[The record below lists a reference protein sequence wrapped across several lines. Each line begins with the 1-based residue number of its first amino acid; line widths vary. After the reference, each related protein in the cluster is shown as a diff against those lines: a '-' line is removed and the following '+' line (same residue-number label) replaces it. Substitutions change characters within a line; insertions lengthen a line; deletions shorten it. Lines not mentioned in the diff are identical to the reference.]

1 MKSPYH
7 CVWPSFCESR
17 PDIQWACLT
26 THEVTY
32 PHVRLYTLSGED
44 SITMF
49 VSFLEQLS
57 SVPATMAIVLIN
69 TEESYDLDA
78 KFSTGYRDVPVPVVI
93 VKKKTGDALM
103 KLVERYSRDLEASI
117 EGGKEEEG
125 KTDTVGRKGK
135 DKGKTKTAAKEKGA
149 SYFWFT
155 LFVGT
160 PLIKKP

>member
-7 CVWPSFCESR
+7 CVWPPFCETR

-32 PHVRLYTLSGED
+32 PHVRLYTLTGED

-49 VSFLEQLS
+49 ASFLEQLS
-57 SVPATMAIVLIN
+57 SIPATMAIVLVN

-78 KFSTGYRDVPVPVVI
+78 KFSIGNHDSPVPVVV

-103 KLVERYSRDLEASI
+103 NLVEKYARDLEASI
-117 EGGKEEEG
+117 EGGKEGEG

-135 DKGKTKTAAKEKGA
+135 IKGKAKKAPEEKGA
-149 SYFWFT
+149 T
-155 LFVGT
+155 
-160 PLIKKP
+160 